1 MKNQSI
7 PHADLHEL
15 QVPDSGLLAASYNS
29 HTGPSTLGKMLVD
42 PSSLPLQTRMQTFK
56 EKART
61 RPAMKPRRLSKHV
74 SYDDAG
80 GVRGLK
86 QSKSLLQQ

>member
-7 PHADLHEL
+7 PHPELHEL
-15 QVPDSGLLAASYNS
+15 QVPDPGLLAASYNS
-29 HTGPSTLGKMLVD
+29 HTGPSNLGKMLVD
-42 PSSLPLQTRMQTFK
+42 PSSLPLQARMQTFK